1 MSAVCLSLLRIIGHV
16 RAHHACTSMFSKTQL
31 RTMLDASKASEA
43 SLLDELTAAREEYL
57 ANAFDS
63 ESDSED
69 GGAIEVRA
77 AFYPMCK
84 CYLLS

>member
-1 MSAVCLSLLRIIGHV
+1 
-16 RAHHACTSMFSKTQL
+16 
-31 RTMLDASKASEA
+31 MLDASKESEA

-63 ESDSED
+63 DCDSEG

-77 AFYPMCK
+77 AFDP
-84 CYLLS
+84 L